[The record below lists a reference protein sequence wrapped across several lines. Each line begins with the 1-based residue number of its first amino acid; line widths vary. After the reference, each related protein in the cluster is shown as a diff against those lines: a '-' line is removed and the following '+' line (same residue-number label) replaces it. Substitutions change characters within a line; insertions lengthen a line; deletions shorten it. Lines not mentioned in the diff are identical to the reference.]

1 MEYRQELGLGTKLKT
16 YLGTEAG
23 AKMEDQMVSDEAVAK
38 EGDFEDYCDVRLS

>member
-16 YLGTEAG
+16 YLGMEAD
-23 AKMEDQMVSDEAVAK
+23 AKMEDWTVSDDAVAK